1 MHRFHLPP
9 EEMTGSVLTLRGRE
23 AHHGL
28 RVLRLRRGETV
39 ATLDGAGTAC
49 RCEVSELARDSIAL
63 KVQER
68 SVTERP
74 PYQVTLVQA
83 IPKGKLFDS
92 IIQKGTELGVHRI
105 IPLLSERVITQL
117 DDEKAEGKV
126 EHWRATAIEAIKQS
140 GSAWLPQIEN
150 PIAPRTLL
158 ARCDKHDLPLI
169 ASLQSGSCHPRG
181 WFREF
186 EHVNGRRPATACV
199 WVGPEGDFSQEE
211 TSMIIE
217 AAARPVTL
225 GNQVLRC
232 ETAAIYCLSVLNYEF
247 QSTVS

>member
-39 ATLDGAGTAC
+39 VTLDGSGTVC
-49 RCEVSELARDSIAL
+49 RCEVSELARDSIVLA
-63 KVQER
+63 VQER
-68 SVTERP
+68 SVVERP
-74 PYQVTLVQA
+74 PHQITLVQA
-83 IPKGKLFDS
+83 IPRGKIFDS

-105 IPLLSERVITQL
+105 VPLLSERVITQL
-117 DDEKAEGKV
+117 DDGKTWNKV

-140 GSAWLPQIEN
+140 GSAWLPQIEI
-150 PIAPRTLL
+150 PITPRTLI
-158 ARCDKHDLPLI
+158 ARHDKHDLPLI
-169 ASLQSGSCHPRG
+169 ASLQAGSRHPRE
-181 WFREF
+181 WFRAF
-186 EHVNGRRPATACV
+186 ENVNGRRPATTCV

-217 AAARPVTL
+217 AGAQPVTL